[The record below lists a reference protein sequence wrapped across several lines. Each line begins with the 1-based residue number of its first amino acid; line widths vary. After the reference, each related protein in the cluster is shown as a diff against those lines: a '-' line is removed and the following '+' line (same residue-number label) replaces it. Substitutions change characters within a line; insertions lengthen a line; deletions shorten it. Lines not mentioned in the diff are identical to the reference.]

1 MTKHLSVADIR
12 QRKHSNNKLVMSTA
26 YDATFASLLS
36 GSGVDLLLVGD
47 SLGMVIQGHDTTVPV
62 TLEEMIYH
70 TRAVSRGS
78 TTSHVVGDLP
88 FMSYRV
94 SKEQALTSATRML
107 QEGRAHSVK
116 LEGGVDVADTVRAL
130 TRAGIPVMGHIGLTP
145 QHVHAMGGFKVQG
158 KDQEGA
164 RRIMEDARALCD
176 AGIFSLVLEGI
187 PADLAEAITNE
198 IDVPTIG
205 IGAGPQCDGQVL
217 VCYDFLGIN
226 MGFKPKFLKTFA
238 NLGQEIQ
245 NATQQ
250 YIEEVRDGSFP
261 GAEHSFKSKKR
272 LRVVGEEV
280 TEPQDDNLI
289 LYGNID

>member
-12 QRKHSNNKLVMSTA
+12 QRKDSSDKLVMSTA

-62 TLEEMIYH
+62 TLDEMIYH
-70 TRAVSRGS
+70 TRAVSRGAGS
-78 TTSHVVGDLP
+78 AHVVGDLP

-94 SKEQALTSATRML
+94 SKEQALISATRML

-116 LEGGVDVADTVRAL
+116 LEGGVDVADTVKAL
-130 TRAGIPVMGHIGLTP
+130 TSAGIPVMGHVGLTP

-158 KDQEGA
+158 KDQESA
-164 RRIMEDARALCD
+164 KRIIEDARALCE

-187 PADLAEAITNE
+187 PADLAEAITDE

-205 IGAGPQCDGQVL
+205 IGAGPHCDGQVL

-226 MGFKPKFLKTFA
+226 MGFKPKFLKVFA
-238 NLGQEIQ
+238 NLGEEIQ
-245 NATQQ
+245 NATQE
-250 YIEEVRDGSFP
+250 YISEVRAGTFP
-261 GAEHSFKSKKR
+261 AAEHSFKSKKR
-272 LRVVGEEV
+272 LRVVGD
-280 TEPQDDNLI
+280 EPSQSQDDNLI

>member
-12 QRKHSNNKLVMSTA
+12 QRKDSPDKLVMSTA

-36 GSGVDLLLVGD
+36 DAGVDLLLVGD

-62 TLEEMIYH
+62 TLEDMIYH
-70 TRAVSRGS
+70 TRAVRRGS
-78 TTSHVVGDLP
+78 TTAHVVGDLP

-94 SKEQALTSATRML
+94 SKEQALISATRML
-107 QEGRAHSVK
+107 QEGCAHSVK
-116 LEGGVDVADTVRAL
+116 LEGGVDVADTVSAL
-130 TRAGIPVMGHIGLTP
+130 TSAGIPVMGHIGLTP

-164 RRIMEDARALCD
+164 RRILEDARALCA
-176 AGIFSLVLEGI
+176 AGIYSLVLEGI
-187 PADLAEAITNE
+187 PADLAETITAE
-198 IDVPTIG
+198 VDVPTIG
-205 IGAGPQCDGQVL
+205 IGAGPKCDGQVL

-238 NLGQEIQ
+238 DLGQEIQ

-250 YIEEVRDGSFP
+250 YISEVRDGTFP
-261 GAEHSFKSKKR
+261 GPEHSFKSSKR
-272 LRVVGEEV
+272 LRVVGDDQ
-280 TEPQDDNLI
+280 TSSQDDNLI

>member
-12 QRKHSNNKLVMSTA
+12 QRKDSSDKLVMSTA

-62 TLEEMIYH
+62 TLDEMLYH
-70 TRAVSRGS
+70 TRAVSRGAGAA
-78 TTSHVVGDLP
+78 HVVGDLP

-94 SKEQALTSATRML
+94 SKEQALISATRML

-116 LEGGVDVADTVRAL
+116 LEGGVDVADTVKAL
-130 TRAGIPVMGHIGLTP
+130 TSAGIPVMGHVGLTP

-158 KDQEGA
+158 KDQESA
-164 RRIMEDARALCD
+164 KRIIEDARALCE

-187 PADLAEAITNE
+187 PADLAEAITDE

-205 IGAGPQCDGQVL
+205 IGAGPHCDGQVL

-226 MGFKPKFLKTFA
+226 MGFKPKFLKVFA
-238 NLGQEIQ
+238 NLGEEIQ
-245 NATQQ
+245 NATQE
-250 YIEEVRDGSFP
+250 YISEVRAGTFP
-261 GAEHSFKSKKR
+261 AAEHSFKSKKR
-272 LRVVGEEV
+272 LRVVGD
-280 TEPQDDNLI
+280 EPSQSQDDNLI

>member
-12 QRKHSNNKLVMSTA
+12 QRKDSPDKLVMSTA

-36 GSGVDLLLVGD
+36 GAGVDLLLVGD

-62 TLEEMIYH
+62 TLEDMIYH
-70 TRAVSRGS
+70 TRAVRRGS
-78 TTSHVVGDLP
+78 TTAHVVGDLP

-94 SKEQALTSATRML
+94 SKEQALISATRML
-107 QEGRAHSVK
+107 QEGCAHSVK
-116 LEGGVDVADTVRAL
+116 LEGGVDVADTVSAL
-130 TRAGIPVMGHIGLTP
+130 TSAGIPVMGHIGLTP

-164 RRIMEDARALCD
+164 RRILEDARALCA
-176 AGIFSLVLEGI
+176 AGIYSLVLEGI
-187 PADLAEAITNE
+187 PADLAETITAE
-198 IDVPTIG
+198 VDVPTIG
-205 IGAGPQCDGQVL
+205 IGAGPKCDGQVL

-238 NLGQEIQ
+238 DLGQEIQ

-250 YIEEVRDGSFP
+250 YISEVRDGTFP
-261 GAEHSFKSKKR
+261 GPEHSFKSSKR
-272 LRVVGEEV
+272 LRVVGDEQ
-280 TEPQDDNLI
+280 TGSQDDNLI

>member
-12 QRKHSNNKLVMSTA
+12 QRKHSPTKLVMSTA

-36 GSGVDLLLVGD
+36 GSGVDPLLVGD

-62 TLEEMIYH
+62 TLDEMIYH

-78 TTSHVVGDLP
+78 SNAHVVGDLP

-130 TRAGIPVMGHIGLTP
+130 TQAGIPVMGHIGLTP

-164 RRIMEDARALCD
+164 RRIMADARALCD
-176 AGIFSLVLEGI
+176 AGIFSLVLEGM
-187 PADLAEAITNE
+187 PADLAQAITEE

-205 IGAGPQCDGQVL
+205 IGAGPHCDGQVL

-226 MGFKPKFLKTFA
+226 MGFKPKFLKIFA
-238 NLGQEIQ
+238 NLGQDIQ
-245 NATQQ
+245 NATQE
-250 YIEEVRDGSFP
+250 YIKEVREGSFP
-261 GAEHSFKSKKR
+261 GPEHSFKSKQR
-272 LRVVGEEV
+272 LRVVGDEASES
-280 TEPQDDNLI
+280 QDDNLI